1 MQNTLVG
8 SRDAMVKKIAGFIG
22 RHCQEIVI
30 STKMSVSQG
39 LYRKFGKWSPS
50 WEGPYKIVQIVPG
63 NSYFVQSLQGEKLPK
78 ALNGRY
84 LKKYYPSMW
93 QEA

>member
-1 MQNTLVG
+1 MENDFACWTI
-8 SRDAMVKKIAGFIG
+8 D
-22 RHCQEIVI
+22 
-30 STKMSVSQG
+30 
-39 LYRKFGKWSPS
+39 RKFGKWSPS
-50 WEGPYKIVQIVPG
+50 WEGPYKVVGIVPG
-63 NSYFVQSLQGEKLPK
+63 NLYFVQNLQGGGLSK